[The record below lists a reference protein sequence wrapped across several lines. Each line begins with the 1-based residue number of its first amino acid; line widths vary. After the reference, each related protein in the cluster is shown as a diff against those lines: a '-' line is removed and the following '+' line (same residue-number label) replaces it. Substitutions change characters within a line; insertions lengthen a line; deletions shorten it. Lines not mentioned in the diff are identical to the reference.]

1 MDFCD
6 CKWYNYIQLRWA
18 GENPEA
24 EEKHIVFIL
33 PAALFTKCIPVFARL
48 NRAAPLSAP
57 AAAAFWLTAGCHA
70 ASHKRACD
78 TELTEV

>member
-48 NRAAPLSAP
+48 NRAVTLSAA
-57 AAAAFWLTAGCHA
+57 AAAAFLMTARCNA
-70 ASHKRACD
+70 DSHKRACD